1 MKKAVVT
8 GASGFLGRNALKH
21 LLDSKYFCAAIEFPN
36 HRPNSLHRVLSIPWK
51 EREKQIADFQP
62 DLCIHAAGSGSV
74 PSSFQNPL
82 LDFQSNAIL
91 VYEVLESL
99 KKAAPHCKFI
109 LLSSAAVYG
118 NPSSLPIAED
128 SPLRPISPYG
138 FHKSQAEVI
147 CNQFSALYGMTAY
160 AVRIFSAYGPGLD
173 KQVVWEM
180 ANQVVSRGEI
190 ILKGTGQ
197 ETRDFV
203 HVKDVVDGLV
213 QLSENGPEGFD
224 VFNLASGDQTS
235 LLEVAEMFSSINQ
248 KRFPIRCEGNQRL
261 GDPIHW
267 KADIGKMKSIGYF
280 PRIALEEG
288 IMSVLDSLKT
298 NSYKE

>member
-8 GASGFLGRNALKH
+8 GAAGFLGRNTLKY
-21 LLDSKYFCAAIEFPN
+21 LLDIGYCCSSMEFPN
-36 HRPNSLHRVLSIPWK
+36 HRPNSLDRVLSISWS
-51 EREKQIADFQP
+51 EREKQLADFQP

-74 PSSFQNPL
+74 PFSFQNPC
-82 LDFQSNAIL
+82 LDFQSNTIL

-99 KKAAPHCKFI
+99 KRAAPNCKFI

-118 NPSSLPIAED
+118 NPSCLPIAED

-138 FHKSQAEVI
+138 FHKSQAEMI

-160 AVRIFSAYGPGLD
+160 VVRIFSAYGAGLN

-180 ANQVVSRGEI
+180 ASQVINRGEI
-190 ILKGTGQ
+190 VLKGTGH

-203 HVKDVVDGLV
+203 HVNDVVRGLV
-213 QLSENGPEGFD
+213 QLAEHGPDGFG
-224 VFNLASGDQTS
+224 VYNLASGNQTS
-235 LLEVAEMFSSINQ
+235 LLDVAEIFCSVNG
-248 KRFPIRCEGNQRL
+248 KRLPIRCEGNQRV

-267 KADIGKMKSIGYF
+267 KADIGKMKSLGYL
-280 PRIALEEG
+280 PQISLENGIAEILN
-288 IMSVLDSLKT
+288 SL
-298 NSYKE
+298 N